1 MEGSEGDSDRRRLIC
16 LDTES
21 SICLSFDKSLY
32 DGNMP
37 LAPLNSKSIDAK
49 HSKLIDPA
57 YRKPNDT
64 VQPISAHERQF
75 IPRVHEFNE
84 SSDRHIIPRV
94 QQING
99 SDDNQHQ
106 RVNRKDVVS
115 ASSNDESMATAD
127 MVLSDI
133 DDSSANAQDSLT
145 DFDRDL
151 QAAVDLM
158 LQGST
163 SPSMHHA
170 YNMGNM
176 SLVGGFNPSSAANM
190 HEFGSSTEELRPK
203 LPRRIFDRG
212 RLLSAQLGTKITER
226 FKRRNDNGEDPGIII
241 DDRRDVSAEIDGE
254 ETKRMVDDS
263 LSDEINGKPTKCTDC
278 VPPGSASTSRVAR
291 LVSPIVRYM
300 QRRPMA
306 SLGIVLGMLVALLV
320 VIIII
325 LVVGVFPFLMRS
337 TLQDVSFEVTS
348 VHASAPAAVSR
359 VLKLKHKL
367 HDKMFRG
374 VVPQAL
380 HKRDTDAVGPHSLV
394 LGSVKHVVPPVAV
407 NHVLAPPAMHA
418 EGAQHVGVASPP
430 HLVSPVAHALLPNLP
445 GPASNRAIGAHPH
458 VSQQDD
464 AVTITRVSMSTLHVA
479 PHQPTLSPT
488 TPVSSPEF
496 KALDANLPPLTYSMQ
511 IGGNLTSGGPIGVDI
526 EFTEPLRMYWRD
538 TEVGSIDKPN
548 GIHVPGRGTTPWSWP
563 AFDMTVS
570 QAPVISGNRKLENT
584 RALAHGPSGSSEFDS
599 EQEVDYGAG
608 TGVAQRR
615 VMGGTPMLG
624 RAAAEDMDVQ
634 GNLADWFAAIQS
646 HRSFT
651 MQWRSRVRVSAMG
664 LHSNNIKFEKTVRI
678 TCDNNKDCV
687 ISQ

>member
-1 MEGSEGDSDRRRLIC
+1 MEDSESDTDRRRLIC

-32 DGNMP
+32 DGNMS
-37 LAPLNSKSIDAK
+37 LAPLHSKSIDK
-49 HSKLIDPA
+49 KLIDSA

-64 VQPISAHERQF
+64 AQPIPSHGRQF
-75 IPRVHEFNE
+75 LPRVHELNE
-84 SSDRHIIPRV
+84 SNDRRIIPRV
-94 QQING
+94 QQIG
-99 SDDNQHQ
+99 SGDSQHQ
-106 RVNRKDVVS
+106 RVNRRNDVLS

-133 DDSSANAQDSLT
+133 DDSSANAPDSLT

-170 YNMGNM
+170 YTMGNR
-176 SLVGGFNPSSAANM
+176 SLFAGFDQSAANTN
-190 HEFGSSTEELRPK
+190 EFGSSTEELRPK
-203 LPRRIFDRG
+203 LPRRMFDRG
-212 RLLSAQLGTKITER
+212 RLLSVQLGTKITER
-226 FKRRNDNGEDPGIII
+226 FKRRNDNVEDPVLFGEDG
-241 DDRRDVSAEIDGE
+241 RDVSAVIDGE
-254 ETKRMVDDS
+254 ETKRMVDVP
-263 LSDEINGKPTKCTDC
+263 SDEIHEKPTECTEC
-278 VPPGSASTSRVAR
+278 VPQEDASTSRMAR
-291 LVSPIVRYM
+291 LVGPIVRYM

-320 VIIII
+320 AIIII
-325 LVVGVFPFLMRS
+325 MVVGVFPFLMRS

-359 VLKLKHKL
+359 VLEIKHKL

-374 VVPQAL
+374 VPKAL
-380 HKRDTDAVGPHSLV
+380 HKRDTVGPHSLV
-394 LGSVKHVVPPVAV
+394 LGSVKDVAPSVATNHVV
-407 NHVLAPPAMHA
+407 APSAIHD

-430 HLVSPVAHALLPNLP
+430 HFVSPVSHALLPNVP
-445 GPASNRAIGAHPH
+445 SPTSNRAIDTHLL
-458 VSQQDD
+458 VSQEDD
-464 AVTITRVSMSTLHVA
+464 AVTITQILMSTLHVA
-479 PHQPTLSPT
+479 PHQATILPT
-488 TPVSSPEF
+488 TPTSVSSPES
-496 KALDANLPPLTYSMQ
+496 KALPPLTYSMQ

-548 GIHVPGRGTTPWSWP
+548 GIHVPGRGNTPWSWP
-563 AFDMTVS
+563 AFDVTVS
-570 QAPVISGNRKLENT
+570 QTPVTSGSKKLENT
-584 RALAHGPSGSSEFDS
+584 RALTHGPLGSSEFDS
-599 EQEVDYGAG
+599 EQEVEHE
-608 TGVAQRR
+608 VAQRR

-624 RAAAEDMDVQ
+624 RAAAEDTDVQ

-664 LHSNNIKFEKTVRI
+664 LHSNNVKFEKTVRI
-678 TCDNNKDCV
+678 TCGNNNDCV

>member
-1 MEGSEGDSDRRRLIC
+1 MEDSESDRRRLIC

-37 LAPLNSKSIDAK
+37 LAPLHSKSIDK
-49 HSKLIDPA
+49 KLIDPA

-64 VQPISAHERQF
+64 AQPISAHGRQF
-75 IPRVHEFNE
+75 LPHVHKLNE

-94 QQING
+94 QQVG
-99 SDDNQHQ
+99 SGDSQHQ
-106 RVNRKDVVS
+106 RANHRNDVVS

-133 DDSSANAQDSLT
+133 DDSSANAQDSLA

-163 SPSMHHA
+163 SPGMHHA
-170 YNMGNM
+170 YNMGNR
-176 SLVGGFNPSSAANM
+176 SLVAGFDPSAANTN
-190 HEFGSSTEELRPK
+190 EFGPSTEELRPK
-203 LPRRIFDRG
+203 LPRRMLGRG
-212 RLLSAQLGTKITER
+212 RLFSAQLGTKITER
-226 FKRRNDNGEDPGIII
+226 FKRRNDDEDPGLVSE
-241 DDRRDVSAEIDGE
+241 DRRDVSAEIDGDE
-254 ETKRMVDDS
+254 AKRMVGS
-263 LSDEINGKPTKCTDC
+263 LSDEIHEKPTACTEC
-278 VPPGSASTSRVAR
+278 VPENASTSWMAR
-291 LVSPIVRYM
+291 LVSPLVRYM

-306 SLGIVLGMLVALLV
+306 SLGIVLGILVALLV

-325 LVVGVFPFLMRS
+325 MVVGVFPFLMRS

-359 VLKLKHKL
+359 VLELKHTL

-374 VVPQAL
+374 GVPQAL
-380 HKRDTDAVGPHSLV
+380 HKRDTVGPHSLA
-394 LGSVKHVVPPVAV
+394 LGSGNHVAPPVAV
-407 NHVLAPPAMHA
+407 NHVVAPPAVH
-418 EGAQHVGVASPP
+418 EGAQHVGVAGPP
-430 HLVSPVAHALLPNLP
+430 HLVSPVAHAQLPNVP
-445 GPASNRAIGAHPH
+445 GPASNRAIGALPP

-479 PHQPTLSPT
+479 PHQATVLPT
-488 TPVSSPEF
+488 TPASVSLPES

-511 IGGNLTSGGPIGVDI
+511 IGGNLSSGGPIGVDI

-538 TEVGSIDKPN
+538 TEVGSIDKPT
-548 GIHVPGRGTTPWSWP
+548 GIHVPGRGNTPWSWP
-563 AFDMTVS
+563 TFDVIVS
-570 QAPVISGNRKLENT
+570 QAPVVSGSRKLETT
-584 RALAHGPSGSSEFDS
+584 RALTHGPSGSSELDS
-599 EQEVDYGAG
+599 EQEADHA
-608 TGVAQRR
+608 VAQRR
-615 VMGGTPMLG
+615 VMGGMPMLG
-624 RAAAEDMDVQ
+624 RAAAEDTDVQ
-634 GNLADWFAAIQS
+634 SNLADWFAAIQS

-664 LHSNNIKFEKTVRI
+664 LHSNNVRFEKTVRI
-678 TCDNNKDCV
+678 TCSNNKDCV